1 MKRLPPGVGIA
12 AIAALFLVGV
22 LVGVLGTHAFYLHEL
37 RQPGG
42 LAAFGTRLLAR
53 DLQHRLDLDPRQQ
66 AEVEAILKD
75 TRAES
80 AALRREVMPRVLA
93 LLDRAHNRIDAV
105 LTPEQRAEFERY
117 RERHRYRLHRFFA
130 GG

>member
-1 MKRLPPGVGIA
+1 VKRATAVA
-12 AIAALFLVGV
+12 VIAALFAAGV

-53 DLQHRLDLDPRQQ
+53 DLKHRLDLDSRQ
-66 AEVEAILKD
+66 EVQVEEILTA

-80 AALRREVMPRVLA
+80 AALRRETMPRVLA
-93 LLDRAHNRIDAV
+93 ILDRAHTRIDAV
-105 LTPEQRAEFERY
+105 LNAEQRVEFERY
-117 RERHRYRLHRFFA
+117 QRQHRYRLHRWFA
-130 GG
+130 G